1 MRVER
6 KRLILA
12 SQSPRRIG
20 LLKQIGLEFDII
32 PSSIDESF
40 DLSQTPEANARR
52 LALEKAT
59 NVGAQIDEGIVI
71 GADTIVLLDGEL
83 LAKPID
89 AKDAIGML
97 QKLSGRTHIVIT
109 GFALLDRPSNR
120 SVSDAEMTR
129 VTFRSLSHEE
139 VERYVAGGSPFD
151 KAGGYGIQDDYG
163 AVFVSRI
170 EGCFYNVVGFPL
182 SKFHETLGKFCA
194 PVQRN

>member
-1 MRVER
+1 MPVKR

-12 SQSPRRIG
+12 SKSPRRIA

-32 PSSIDESF
+32 PSSTDESF
-40 DLSQTPEANARR
+40 DLSLTPEANARR

-89 AKDAIGML
+89 AKDAIRML

-109 GFALLDRPSNR
+109 GFALLDRPGNR

-129 VTFRSLSHEE
+129 VTFRSLSPEE
-139 VERYVAGGSPFD
+139 IERYVAGGSPFD

-194 PVQRN
+194 LVQRN